1 MSRFQ
6 VIDQRDKQKKGKR
19 ERKREREEGRRK
31 VPLEEALVEGSGIG
45 STERTNEGMA
55 TFLDVRRSSARSFV
69 VRFQSWTTLAEATD
83 AASRGTVVE
92 PAAVE

>member
-6 VIDQRDKQKKGKR
+6 VIDQR
-19 ERKREREEGRRK
+19 ERERETKKRKKKKEGRRK

-69 VRFQSWTTLAEATD
+69 VRFQSWTTLAEATE

-92 PAAVE
+92 PAAEE